1 MMIFQPPQLWQRF
14 QNGDTRRSL
23 AGIGVAMKKTQRVNT
38 AAGFWLAFLLFGL
51 IVALSYKNVTTL
63 VQSSEGRQH
72 AVDTRVAI
80 DDLSSVFENMGVE
93 RAAYLASGQARR
105 LTLYYAAH
113 DKVDAAVG
121 TVKALVRDNAEQQRR
136 LAVVESLVAQQRKLD
151 QPLIDTYKRQGQVAA
166 ARVRTVA
173 NSGTREDIRR
183 AMLEMSGAQ
192 ERRLRELEVAIGVH
206 SRNAF
211 ISVAAGSLIGMF
223 VVVLSLAA
231 SRQQLARRRKAEE
244 KVEVLA
250 ASLQQATDLVL
261 VTNAQG
267 KIEYLNRAAEET
279 AGQPAARLIGK
290 RRESLKVAGGDPLFS
305 DLPETLSA
313 GSPFQAVV
321 DRRKKNG
328 ELVSLQETVTPI
340 AGKDGSIAHVISTG
354 RDITRQK
361 RLEAE
366 IDHVT
371 NVDVLTGLPRR
382 HVFINRLSQEIS
394 RLQNGSGI
402 IAVMV
407 LDVDRFKLI
416 NDVFGF
422 EAGDEILKSIAARL
436 RNSLGE
442 GAFLARIGSDEFG
455 AMAGFFPNTADV
467 IPAVDKMMKHIARP
481 LPVRGEDYFMTV
493 TAGIVLCPEQGK
505 DAPALIRNAGIALE
519 QAKLRGRNNYQFY
532 SPDMSARASEKLG
545 IENSLFTALHNQEY
559 VVNYQ
564 PYFELT
570 TINIAGAEALIKWK
584 RDKLGFV
591 GPSEFI
597 PTLEN
602 TGMIVDVGEWVL
614 RTACRQLKEWDS
626 KRPFFPVSVNLSG
639 TQFRHRDLADMVGGV
654 VQDFRLDPSLLTLE
668 VTESIFIQ
676 DLDFAYGV
684 LKKLKDI
691 GISISVD
698 DFGTGYSSLSYLKRL
713 PVDNIK
719 IDKSFVK
726 DVAIDPDSASI
737 VTAIVSMARNLNL
750 KTIAEGIETEE
761 QWKVLRLLRCD
772 MGQGFYF
779 SPALSPEEM
788 ERYS

>member
-1 MMIFQPPQLWQRF
+1 
-14 QNGDTRRSL
+14 
-23 AGIGVAMKKTQRVNT
+23 MKKTQRVYT
-38 AAGFWLAFLLFGL
+38 AAGFWLAFVFFGL
-51 IVALSYKNVTTL
+51 IIALSFKNVTML

-80 DDLSSVFENMGVE
+80 DDLSSILDNMDAAL
-93 RAAYLASGQARR
+93 AAYLPSGQARR
-105 LTLYYAAH
+105 LTLYYAAQ

-121 TVKALVRDNAEQQRR
+121 TIKALVRDNADQQRR

-151 QPLIDTYKRQGQVAA
+151 QSLIDTYKRQGQAAA
-166 ARVRTVA
+166 ARVRTAA
-173 NSGTREDIRR
+173 NSGTREDVRR
-183 AMLEMSGAQ
+183 AMIEMSSAQ
-192 ERRLRELEVAIGVH
+192 ERLLRELDVAIGVL
-206 SRNAF
+206 SRNTL
-211 ISVAAGSLIGMF
+211 ISVAAGSLAGML

-231 SRQQLARRRKAEE
+231 SRRQLAQRRKTEE

-250 ASLQQATDLVL
+250 ASLQQATDLVV
-261 VTNAQG
+261 VTNAEG
-267 KIEYLNRAAEET
+267 KIEYVNRAAEET
-279 AGQPAARLIGK
+279 TGQPAARLIGK
-290 RRESLKVAGGDPLFS
+290 NREALKAPGGDPLFS
-305 DLPETLSA
+305 DLPETLLA
-313 GSPFQAVV
+313 GRTFQAVV
-321 DRRKKNG
+321 DKRKKNG
-328 ELVSLQETVTPI
+328 ELVSLHETVTPI
-340 AGKDGSIAHVISTG
+340 AGKDGSIKHIITTG

-361 RLEAE
+361 SLEVE
-366 IDHVT
+366 VDRFT
-371 NVDVLTGLPRR
+371 NCDTLTGLPRR
-382 HVFINRLSQEIS
+382 HVFIDRLGREIG

-422 EAGDEILKSIAARL
+422 EAGDEILKIVAARL
-436 RNSLGE
+436 RDALGE

-455 AMAGFFPNTADV
+455 AMAGSFPNTADL
-467 IPAVDKMMKHIARP
+467 IPVADRMMRHIARP
-481 LPVRGEDYFMTV
+481 LPVRGEDFFVTV

-505 DAPALIRNAGIALE
+505 DAAALIRNAGIALE

-532 SPDMSARASEKLG
+532 SPGMSAKASEQLG

-584 RDKLGFV
+584 RDKMGFV
-591 GPSEFI
+591 GPSDFI

-639 TQFRHRDLADMVGGV
+639 TQFRHRYLADMVDSAV
-654 VQDFRLDPSLLTLE
+654 RDFQLDPSLLTLE
-668 VTESIFIQ
+668 VTESIFIN

-698 DFGTGYSSLSYLKRL
+698 DFGTGYSSLSYLKKL

-726 DVAIDPDSASI
+726 DVATDPDSASI
-737 VTAIVSMARNLNL
+737 VTSIVSMARNLSL
-750 KTIAEGIETEE
+750 KTIAEGVETEE